1 MMKKGLVFLLSV
13 LILSSCGE
21 YNKVLKSTDYEMKYE
36 YAKKYYEEKKYSKAY
51 TILEDILPVFRG
63 TSRAEEALYLIAQS
77 YYGAKD
83 YETAGQYF
91 TTYYTSYPRGE
102 FAEPARYYAGYGY
115 YLDSPDPRLDQ
126 AGTYKAINE
135 FQLFLEY
142 YPKSDKIDEA
152 QKLLFE
158 LQDKLAEKE
167 LLSAKLYYNLGDYLG
182 NNYESAVITAE
193 NAIREYPFSKHKEEF
208 HIIILRSRYEEAVRS
223 VEEKKEERMREV
235 VDEYYT
241 YLNEFPEGKY
251 LKEAKKI
258 FESASK
264 KIND

>member
-1 MMKKGLVFLLSV
+1 MKKGLIFLFSLM
-13 LILSSCGE
+13 LLTSCGD
-21 YNKVLKSTDYEMKYE
+21 YNKILKSTDYEMKYE
-36 YAKKYYEEKKYSKAY
+36 YAKKYYDEGKYTRAY

-102 FAEPARYYAGYGY
+102 FSELARYFTGYGY

-135 FQLFLEY
+135 FQLFLDY
-142 YPKSDKIDEA
+142 YPKSDKAEEA
-152 QKLLFE
+152 QKILFE

-167 LLSAKLYYNLGDYLG
+167 LLSTRLYYNLGDYLG
-182 NNYESAVITAE
+182 NNYESAVITAD
-193 NAIREYPFSKHKEEF
+193 NALKEYPYTKYKEEF
-208 HIIILRSRYEEAVRS
+208 HILILRSRYEEATRS
-223 VEEKKEERMREV
+223 VEEKREERLREV
-235 VDEYYT
+235 IDEYYT
-241 YLNEFPEGKY
+241 YLNEFPEGKH

-258 FESASK
+258 YESASK

>member
-1 MMKKGLVFLLSV
+1 MKKGLIFLFSLM
-13 LILSSCGE
+13 LLTSCGD
-21 YNKVLKSTDYEMKYE
+21 YNKILKSTDYEMKYE
-36 YAKKYYEEKKYSKAY
+36 YAKKYYDEGKYTRAY

-102 FAEPARYYAGYGY
+102 FSELARYFTGYGY

-135 FQLFLEY
+135 FQLFLDY
-142 YPKSDKIDEA
+142 YPKSDKAEEA
-152 QKLLFE
+152 QKILFE

-167 LLSAKLYYNLGDYLG
+167 LLSTRLYYNLGDYLG
-182 NNYESAVITAE
+182 NNYESAVITAD
-193 NAIREYPFSKHKEEF
+193 NALKEYPYTKYKEEF
-208 HIIILRSRYEEAVRS
+208 HILFLRSRYEEATRS
-223 VEEKKEERMREV
+223 VEE
-235 VDEYYT
+235 
-241 YLNEFPEGKY
+241 
-251 LKEAKKI
+251 
-258 FESASK
+258 
-264 KIND
+264 

>member
-1 MMKKGLVFLLSV
+1 MRKGLVYLFAV
-13 LILSSCGE
+13 LIFASCGE
-21 YNKVLKSTDYEMKYE
+21 YNKILKSTDYEKKYE

-102 FAEPARYYAGYGY
+102 FAELARYYAGLGY
-115 YLDSPDPRLDQ
+115 YLDSPDPKLDQ
-126 AGTYKAINE
+126 TGTYKAINE

-142 YPKSDKIDEA
+142 YPKSDKVEEA
-152 QKLLFE
+152 QNYLFE

-167 LLSAKLYYNLGDYLG
+167 YLSAKLYYNLGDYQG

-193 NAIREYPFSKHKEEF
+193 NALREYPYTKHKEEF
-208 HIIILRSRYEEAVRS
+208 YILILRSRYDEAVKS
-223 VEEKKEERMREV
+223 VEEKKEDRLREV

-241 YLNEFPEGKY
+241 YINEFPEGKHI
-251 LKEAKKI
+251 KEAKRI

-264 KIND
+264 KLND